1 MISCNKTNFPL
12 TTMFEAFPSP
22 FHDVLHTNYAASAT
36 ETQAIHALLAA
47 SFDELSNLAEEIDSA
62 QKTLDRLV
70 SRHTLLKAHVDA
82 HLALTSPFR
91 RLPPEILSEIFI
103 QCLPTDR
110 NPTRSL
116 TEAPLLLT
124 MISKDLRE
132 LALSIPQLWTNIHV
146 HLPQCPSNGQVD
158 VDEMDALIHRR
169 REGIEAW
176 LNRSRCLPLSISV
189 HLSGYGRLTG
199 SDSASHISFLKSIVA
214 FAPRW
219 KRIQLHLSSFFV
231 NLLNTL
237 VNDLKPEDVPWL
249 ESVEIFY
256 NSGVENGRASAG
268 VYPSYTGNHKPPLI
282 PLNDLII
289 RAPSLQSFAVHHHT
303 QNLHQLQLPWSNLTD
318 LTMQSRR
325 GGSRLTLDQ
334 TIHVLAS
341 SPNLSTC
348 TLGVMLTSNDS
359 GFEVPDDVMLNSLRA
374 LSLYFSLPP
383 SDDDDNLPASDVE
396 NRFHSL
402 FSVIR
407 APLLSKLAFIAKGFE
422 FRRGLD
428 YIPFQPL
435 LKRSG
440 CKLEDLYLSC
450 PLKSQDVLVSCLRT
464 LPTVTHIYL
473 ESCTPSQNHSF
484 DIEWSPTSIQIVDDI
499 FIGHLTVTDSD
510 PTPVCP
516 RLEKLVLTECKH
528 VSEEALVSFAQSR
541 AYGAPRCATG
551 EITCLKLLDVR
562 FPRARTEHA
571 ANSTDLSLSSKI
583 DQLYSEGVV
592 VNWQYPAPEMMPS
605 TPIPDSPWEGLPTSP
620 YSGWDPEFLSKHVRD

>member
-1 MISCNKTNFPL
+1 MVVL
-12 TTMFEAFPSP
+12 EAFASP
-22 FHDVLHTNYAASAT
+22 FAHVLHTNYAASAAESQT
-36 ETQAIHALLAA
+36 IHTLLA
-47 SFDELSNLAEEIDSA
+47 SPSDELSKLAEEIGRV
-62 QKTLDRLV
+62 QETLDRLI
-70 SRHTLLKAHVDA
+70 SRQTLLKTHVDA
-82 HLALTSPFR
+82 HLALISPFR
-91 RLPPEILSEIFI
+91 RLPREIISEIFI

-132 LALSIPQLWTNIHV
+132 LALSTPQLWTNIHV
-146 HLPQCPSNGQVD
+146 YLPHCSLNGQVD
-158 VDEMDALIHRR
+158 VDEMEALIQCR

-176 LNRSRCLPLSISV
+176 LARSRCLPLSISV

-199 SDSASHISFLKSIVA
+199 SDSASYISFLECIVS

-219 KRIQLHLSSFFV
+219 KRIQLHLSPFFV

-268 VYPSYTGNHKPPLI
+268 VYPSYTGNNKPLLPLS
-282 PLNDLII
+282 DLIV
-289 RAPSLQSFAVHHHT
+289 RAPSLQSFAVHHHS

-318 LTMQSRR
+318 LTMQSGR
-325 GGSRLTLDQ
+325 GDSRLTLDQ
-334 TIHVLAS
+334 TMHVLTS

-348 TLGVMLTSNDS
+348 TLGVMLTSIDS
-359 GFEVPDDVMLNSLRA
+359 GFQVPDDIPLNSLRA

-383 SDDDDNLPASDVE
+383 GADDDIPASEVE

-407 APLLSKLAFIAKGFE
+407 APLLTKLAFIAKGFE

-428 YIPFQPL
+428 YIPFKPL

-440 CKLEDLYLSC
+440 CKLEELYLSC
-450 PLKSQDVLVSCLRT
+450 PLKSQSILLDCLRA
-464 LPTVTHIYL
+464 LPTATSIFL
-473 ESCTPSQNHSF
+473 ESYSP
-484 DIEWSPTSIQIVDDI
+484 IESTAIRTMDDI
-499 FIGHLTVTDSD
+499 FVGHLTLTEDD

-516 RLEKLVLTECKH
+516 RLEKLVLSECKH

-541 AYGAPRCATG
+541 SDSALRCASG
-551 EITCLKLLDVR
+551 EIARLKLLDVR
-562 FPRARTEHA
+562 FPCPRPEY
-571 ANSTDLSLSSKI
+571 STKSNADLLSKM
-583 DQLYSEGVV
+583 DQLYTEGVV
-592 VNWQYPAPEMMPS
+592 VSWKYLATEIPLT

-620 YSGWDPEFLSKHVRD
+620 YSGWNPEYLSQHIRD